1 MDAQNDDHDG
11 DDPVAHDIESRN
23 PDSGD
28 IVAGEQV
35 LDEGHIAPDQDAE
48 RAEDEQQFTE
58 TNDPEVTRFDVG
70 AGGVVQ
76 SREDT
81 DLAVDR
87 EAASVPT
94 NTPDGGL
101 GSGDGGPIEGAPEGE
116 PESTEERRD
125 GADERTDPAA
135 PPAQEPPG

>member
-1 MDAQNDDHDG
+1 MSDRDG
-11 DDPVAHDIESRN
+11 D
-23 PDSGD
+23 
-28 IVAGEQV
+28 
-35 LDEGHIAPDQDAE
+35 IAAE
-48 RAEDEQQFTE
+48 AADEQQFTE

-70 AGGVVQ
+70 AGGVAE
-76 SREDT
+76 SRDDT
-81 DLAVDR
+81 ELAVDR

-94 NTPDGGL
+94 DTPDGGL
-101 GSGDGGPIEGAPEGE
+101 GSGSGSGGGPIEGAPEGE

>member
-1 MDAQNDDHDG
+1 MDAQHDG
-11 DDPVAHDIESRN
+11 HDPVAHDIESRN

-35 LDEGHIAPDQDAE
+35 LDEGHVAPDQDSAPSDD
-48 RAEDEQQFTE
+48 A
-58 TNDPEVTRFDVG
+58 
-70 AGGVVQ
+70 AG
-76 SREDT
+76 SS
-81 DLAVDR
+81 
-87 EAASVPT
+87 ASGT
-94 NTPDGGL
+94 
-101 GSGDGGPIEGAPEGE
+101 GSGSGSGGGPIEGVPEGD

>member
-1 MDAQNDDHDG
+1 MDAQTDRHDG

-35 LDEGHIAPDQDAE
+35 LDEGHVAPDQDAG
-48 RAEDEQQFTE
+48 
-58 TNDPEVTRFDVG
+58 PG
-70 AGGVVQ
+70 
-76 SREDT
+76 
-81 DLAVDR
+81 
-87 EAASVPT
+87 
-94 NTPDGGL
+94 
-101 GSGDGGPIEGAPEGE
+101 GGPIEGVPEGD